1 MDRKPIVVIDGPA
14 GSGKSTVSRLLAAR
28 LGYLYLD
35 TGALYRTVAYLAG
48 RFGIREEDEAAL
60 VELLRGADIRVRQSV
75 TDMRVEVGGEDV
87 TAYLREEEVGIRASR
102 ISALPGV
109 REMLL
114 PVQRAAG
121 VNGGIVAEGR
131 DVGTVVFPDAA
142 VKFYLDADEEERIA
156 SRFREVAAGGGKP
169 KEGKVAED
177 LRRRDRQDKERRAAP
192 LRPHEKAIIIDTTNM
207 SIPQVVEVMLAHIKK

>member
-14 GSGKSTVSRLLAAR
+14 GSGKSTVSRLLAAS

-35 TGALYRTVAYLAG
+35 TGALYRAVAYLAG
-48 RFGIREEDEAAL
+48 RFGIGEEDEAAL
-60 VELLRGADIRVRQSV
+60 VELVRGADIRLCQSG

-114 PVQRAAG
+114 PVQRAVG

-131 DVGTVVFPDAA
+131 DMGTVVFPDAE

-156 SRFREVAAGGGKP
+156 RRFRELAAGGGKP
-169 KEGKVAED
+169 KKGKVAED
-177 LRRRDRQDKERRAAP
+177 LRRRDRQDKERSAAP
-192 LRPHEKAIIIDTTNM
+192 LMPHEKAIIIDTTKM
-207 SIPQVVEVMLAHIKK
+207 SIPRVVEVMLAHIKK

>member
-14 GSGKSTVSRLLAAR
+14 GSGKSTVSRLLAAS

-35 TGALYRTVAYLAG
+35 TGALYRAVAYLAG
-48 RFGIREEDEAAL
+48 RFGIGEEDEAAL
-60 VELLRGADIRVRQSV
+60 VELVRGADIRLRQSG

-109 REMLL
+109 RKMLL
-114 PVQRAAG
+114 PVQRAVG
-121 VNGGIVAEGR
+121 MNGGIVAEGR
-131 DVGTVVFPDAA
+131 DMGTVVFPDAE

-156 SRFREVAAGGGKP
+156 RRFRELAAGGGKP

-177 LRRRDRQDKERRAAP
+177 LRRRDRQDKERSAAP
-192 LRPHEKAIIIDTTNM
+192 LMPHEKAIIIDTTKM
-207 SIPQVVEVMLAHIKK
+207 SIPRVVEVMLAHIKK

>member
-14 GSGKSTVSRLLAAR
+14 GSGKSTVSRLLAAS

-35 TGALYRTVAYLAG
+35 TGALYRAVAYLAG
-48 RFGIREEDEAAL
+48 RFGIGEEDEAAL
-60 VELLRGADIRVRQSV
+60 VELVRGADIRLCQSG

-142 VKFYLDADEEERIA
+142 VKFYLDADGEERIA
-156 SRFREVAAGGGKP
+156 RRFREVAAGGGKP

>member
-60 VELLRGADIRVRQSV
+60 VELVRGADIRLCQSG

-114 PVQRAAG
+114 PVQRAVG

-131 DVGTVVFPDAA
+131 DMGTVVFPDAE

-156 SRFREVAAGGGKP
+156 RRFREVAAGGGKP

-207 SIPQVVEVMLAHIKK
+207 SIPRVVEVMLAHIKK